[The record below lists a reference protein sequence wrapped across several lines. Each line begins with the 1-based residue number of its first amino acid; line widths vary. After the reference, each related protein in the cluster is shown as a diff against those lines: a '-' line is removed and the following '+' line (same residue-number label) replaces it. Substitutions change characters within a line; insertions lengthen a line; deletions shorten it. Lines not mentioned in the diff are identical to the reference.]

1 MDVMIIAG
9 RRGEALVAGRVVAR
23 IGLWD
28 ARSFPD
34 GGWGRLLRV
43 RMVRWPAD
51 PRAFDLLRGPGI
63 EVSLSLKD
71 YNEST
76 HEGNAVATPD
86 GEVKMLGDVALLG
99 LSLKGSGPIRR
110 A

>member
-34 GGWGRLLRV
+34 GGWDGSCECE
-43 RMVRWPAD
+43 WYAGSD

-86 GEVKMLGDVALLG
+86 GEVKMLAT
-99 LSLKGSGPIRR
+99 
-110 A
+110 